1 MTEKEFHIYLGKF
14 KNNENEFPFMLY
26 ILAEKNSEY
35 DIDFA
40 ISIMENEGFE
50 DGNFNKVGKKNF
62 EKICEDD
69 KFKEYFESALEFGYC
84 IVKYT

>member
-1 MTEKEFHIYLGKF
+1 MEKEFHIYLGKF
-14 KNNENEFPFMLY
+14 KIDKNEFPLILY
-26 ILAEKNSEY
+26 ILAEKDSEY
-35 DIDFA
+35 NIDYA
-40 ISIMENEGFE
+40 VSIMEDEGFE

-62 EKICEDD
+62 EEMYEDE

>member
-1 MTEKEFHIYLGKF
+1 MEKEFHIYLGKF
-14 KNNENEFPFMLY
+14 KIDENEFPLMLY
-26 ILAEKNSEY
+26 ILAEKDSEY
-35 DIDFA
+35 NIDYA
-40 ISIMENEGFE
+40 VSIIEDEGFE

-62 EKICEDD
+62 KEMYEDE

>member
-1 MTEKEFHIYLGKF
+1 MEKEFHIYLGKF
-14 KNNENEFPFMLY
+14 KINENEFPLMLY
-26 ILAEKNSEY
+26 ILAEKDSEY
-35 DIDFA
+35 NIDYA
-40 ISIMENEGFE
+40 VSIIEDEGFE

-62 EKICEDD
+62 EEMYEDE

>member
-1 MTEKEFHIYLGKF
+1 MEKEFHIYLGKF
-14 KNNENEFPFMLY
+14 KIDENEFPLMLY
-26 ILAEKNSEY
+26 ILAEKDSEY
-35 DIDFA
+35 NIDYA
-40 ISIMENEGFE
+40 VSIMDNEGFE

-62 EKICEDD
+62 EEMYEDE

>member
-1 MTEKEFHIYLGKF
+1 MEKEFHIYLGKF
-14 KNNENEFPFMLY
+14 KINENEFPLMLY
-26 ILAEKNSEY
+26 ILAEKDSEY
-35 DIDFA
+35 NIDYA
-40 ISIMENEGFE
+40 VSIIEDEGFE

-62 EKICEDD
+62 EEMYEDD

>member
-1 MTEKEFHIYLGKF
+1 MEKEFHIYLGKF
-14 KNNENEFPFMLY
+14 KINENEFPLMLY
-26 ILAEKNSEY
+26 ILAEKDSEY
-35 DIDFA
+35 NIDYA
-40 ISIMENEGFE
+40 VSIIEDEGFV

-62 EKICEDD
+62 EEMYEDD

>member
-1 MTEKEFHIYLGKF
+1 MEKEFHIYLGKF
-14 KNNENEFPFMLY
+14 KIDENEFPLILY
-26 ILAEKNSEY
+26 ILAEKDSEY
-35 DIDFA
+35 NIDYA
-40 ISIMENEGFE
+40 VSIIEDEGFE

-62 EKICEDD
+62 EEMYEDD

>member
-1 MTEKEFHIYLGKF
+1 MEKEFHIYLGKF
-14 KNNENEFPFMLY
+14 KIDENEFPLMLY
-26 ILAEKNSEY
+26 ILAEKDSEY
-35 DIDFA
+35 NIDYA
-40 ISIMENEGFE
+40 VSIIEDEGFE

-62 EKICEDD
+62 EEMYEYE

>member
-1 MTEKEFHIYLGKF
+1 MEKEFHIYLGKF
-14 KNNENEFPFMLY
+14 KIDENEFPLMLY
-26 ILAEKNSEY
+26 ILAEKDSEY
-35 DIDFA
+35 NIDYA
-40 ISIMENEGFE
+40 VSIMEDEGFE

-62 EKICEDD
+62 EEMYEDE

>member
-1 MTEKEFHIYLGKF
+1 MEKEFHIYLGKF
-14 KNNENEFPFMLY
+14 KIDENEFPLMLY
-26 ILAEKNSEY
+26 ILAEKDSEY
-35 DIDFA
+35 NNDYA
-40 ISIMENEGFE
+40 VSIMDNEGFE

-62 EKICEDD
+62 EEMYEDE